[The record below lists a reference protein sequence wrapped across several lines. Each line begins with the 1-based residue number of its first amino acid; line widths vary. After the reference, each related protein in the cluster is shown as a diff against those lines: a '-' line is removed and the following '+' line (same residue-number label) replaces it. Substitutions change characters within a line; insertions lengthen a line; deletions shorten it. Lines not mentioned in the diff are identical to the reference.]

1 MSASTETLITMART
15 APKRRW
21 TDALLTPLR
30 GLRGLL
36 LLIVP
41 LILWQ
46 IFGDPDSF
54 SFPPPSTWWDALVVL
69 YQDGSLMRGL
79 VVTMTT
85 FTAGLGI
92 ALVLGVIGGIVIGS
106 VPLLDR
112 ALSPLIDFIR
122 AMPPPAIVPAIGLI
136 VGSGLGSSI
145 VIVVIAVMW
154 PILLNTVIG
163 VRSIPLVRRD
173 MSRTMGLTF
182 DARMFKVT
190 VPSLAP
196 YVMAGLRISVSM
208 ALIVTLF
215 TDILGS
221 GQGLGRLLQEMQHFF
236 RADAVWG
243 LLVFIGVL
251 GYLINLF
258 FNLVQRFVF
267 RRWPESMRPEG

>member
-1 MSASTETLITMART
+1 MSASTETIITMARKVQ
-15 APKRRW
+15 KRPW
-21 TDALLTPLR
+21 SDALLTPFR

-41 LILWQ
+41 LMLWQ

-79 VVTMTT
+79 AVTLTT
-85 FTAGLGI
+85 FAAGLGV
-92 ALVLGVIGGIVIGS
+92 ALLLGVIGGIVIGS
-106 VPLLDR
+106 VPIFDR

-154 PILLNTVIG
+154 PILLNTVVG

-173 MSRTMGLTF
+173 MSRTMGLSF
-182 DARMFKVT
+182 DARLVKVT
-190 VPSLAP
+190 IPSLAP
-196 YVMAGLRISVSM
+196 YIMAGLRISVSM

-243 LLVFIGVL
+243 LLVFIGAL
-251 GYLINLF
+251 GYVINLF